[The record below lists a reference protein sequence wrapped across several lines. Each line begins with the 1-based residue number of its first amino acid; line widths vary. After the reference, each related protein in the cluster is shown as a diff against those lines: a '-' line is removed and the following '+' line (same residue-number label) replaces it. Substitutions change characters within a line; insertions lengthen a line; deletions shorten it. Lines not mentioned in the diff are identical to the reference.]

1 MRYSIRDSETGCIID
16 DFETLKEAEKA
27 IESYEKADK
36 EAGTYEE
43 GFYEIYDNEKEE
55 VVITWQSG
63 AYIHI
68 N

>member
-1 MRYSIRDSETGCIID
+1 MRYSTRDRETGCVID
-16 DFETLKEAEKA
+16 DFETLKEA
-27 IESYEKADK
+27 EKADK

-43 GFYEIYDNEKEE
+43 GFYEIYDNEKQE
-55 VVITWQSG
+55 VVIAWQSG

>member
-36 EAGTYEE
+36 EAGTYE
-43 GFYEIYDNEKEE
+43 
-55 VVITWQSG
+55 
-63 AYIHI
+63 
-68 N
+68 

>member
-1 MRYSIRDSETGCIID
+1 MRYSTRDRQTGCVID
-16 DFETLKEAEKA
+16 DFETLKEA
-27 IESYEKADK
+27 EKADK

-43 GFYEIYDNEKEE
+43 GFYEIYDNEKQE
-55 VVITWQSG
+55 VVIAWQSG